1 MELNFLKTAKGK
13 NLLVH
18 NGYTFTKEKVGA
30 DSKVR

>member
-1 MELNFLKTAKGK
+1 MKLNFLKTAKGK

-18 NGYTFTKEKVGA
+18 NGYTFTKEKDGA

>member
-18 NGYTFTKEKVGA
+18 NGYSFTQEKYGA